1 MKIIGLIKLIDPAAF
16 EDYRNQVGAT
26 VTLYGGEIVLRG
38 KVSTIAWNELNSE
51 PFEAIVELSFPSDVA
66 ANAWMTSP
74 EYSKL
79 LEVRSKA
86 MRLTLFS
93 VA

>member
-1 MKIIGLIKLIDPAAF
+1 MKIIGLVKVLDPSAF
-16 EDYRNQVGAT
+16 EDYRSQVGAT
-26 VTLYGGEIVLRG
+26 VALYGGEIVLRG
-38 KVSTIAWNELNSE
+38 KVSKIAWNELDCE
-51 PFEAIVELSFPSDVA
+51 PFEAIVELSFPSELA

-74 EYSKL
+74 EYAAL
-79 LEVRSKA
+79 LNVRSKA